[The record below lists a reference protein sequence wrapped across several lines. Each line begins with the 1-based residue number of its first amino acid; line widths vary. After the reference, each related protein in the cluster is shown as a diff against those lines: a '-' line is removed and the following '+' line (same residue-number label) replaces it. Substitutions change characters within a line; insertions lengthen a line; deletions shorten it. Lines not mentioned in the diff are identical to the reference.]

1 MTEATHD
8 EVRELAP
15 ELALGIAAGEQRAR
29 ALAHIAFCS
38 ECRTLVDDLSRAAD
52 EMLLVS
58 PQKEP
63 PIGFEAQAVRRV
75 RGIRPRYRLRLAAAF
90 VSVAFIAIGLTWIVT
105 QAATSRDRDLAD
117 RYLALIEGRSGEL
130 FAAPLRT
137 ADGGR
142 AGQVFAYEGSA
153 NWIFIV
159 VTAKTG
165 NGMHEIVL
173 TPRVQAAG
181 STVGRIRLV
190 DGRGSWG
197 STTGLD
203 LRGLVVELVKED
215 GKAAFEARFPTRPDP
230 D

>member
-29 ALAHIAFCS
+29 ALQHMASCA
-38 ECRTLVDDLSRAAD
+38 ECRTLVDELSRTAD
-52 EMLLVS
+52 SMLLLG

-63 PIGFEAQAVRRV
+63 PIGFESQAIGRV
-75 RGIRPRYRLRLAAAF
+75 RGMRPRQRLKMAAA
-90 VSVAFIAIGLTWIVT
+90 VASIVLVAIG
-105 QAATSRDRDLAD
+105 ATAIIMQTASSRDRDLAN
-117 RYLALIEGRSGEL
+117 RYLALLEGRSHGEL
-130 FAAPLRT
+130 FATPLRT

-142 AGQVFAYEGSA
+142 AGQVFAYEGSS

-159 VTAKTG
+159 IGARSG
-165 NGMHEIVL
+165 NGVHDVVL
-173 TPRVQAAG
+173 TPHALGTG
-181 STVGRIRLV
+181 STVGHVRLV

-203 LRGLVVELVKED
+203 LRGLRVQLLD
-215 GKAAFEARFPTRPDP
+215 SQGKSAFEARFPPR
-230 D
+230 

>member
-1 MTEATHD
+1 VTEATHD

-29 ALAHIAFCS
+29 ALAHMASCA
-38 ECRTLVDDLSRAAD
+38 ECRTLVDDLSRTAD
-52 EMLLVS
+52 SMLLLG

-63 PIGFEAQAVRRV
+63 PIGFESQAISRV
-75 RGIRPRYRLRLAAAF
+75 RGMHPRQRLRAAGLIAAI
-90 VSVAFIAIGLTWIVT
+90 VLVAIGATVIVM
-105 QAATSRDRDLAD
+105 QAMTARDRDLSD
-117 RYLALIEGRSGEL
+117 RYLALLEGRSRGEL
-130 FAAPLRT
+130 FASALRT

-142 AGQVFAYEGSA
+142 AGQVFAYEGSS

-159 VTAKTG
+159 VTARGG
-165 NGMHEIVL
+165 NGVHDIVL
-173 TPRVQAAG
+173 TPRAQAAG

-203 LRGLVVELVKED
+203 LRGLRVQLLDAD
-215 GKAAFEARFPTRPDP
+215 GKQAFEARFTPN
-230 D
+230 

>member
-1 MTEATHD
+1 MTEPTHD

-29 ALAHIAFCS
+29 ALAHIASCT
-38 ECRTLVDDLSRAAD
+38 ECRTLVDELSRAAD
-52 EMLLVS
+52 SMLLIA
-58 PQKEP
+58 PQKDP
-63 PIGFEAQAVRRV
+63 PIGFEAQAVGRV
-75 RGIRPRYRLRLAAAF
+75 RGLRPRHRLRLAAAF
-90 VSVAFIAIGLTWIVT
+90 TSVAFIAIGLTWIVM

-117 RYLALIEGRSGEL
+117 RYLALLEGRSQGEL
-130 FAAPLRT
+130 FATSLRT

-142 AGQVFAYEGSA
+142 AGQVFAYEGSS

-165 NGMHEIVL
+165 IGIHDIVL
-173 TPRVQAAG
+173 TPRAQVAG
-181 STVGRIRLV
+181 TQVGRVRLV

-203 LRGLVVELVKED
+203 LRGLRIQLVNGE
-215 GKAAFEARFPTRPDP
+215 GKPAYEARFSSR
-230 D
+230 

>member
-1 MTEATHD
+1 VTEATHD

-29 ALAHIAFCS
+29 ALAHLATCA
-38 ECRTLVDDLSRAAD
+38 ECRTLVDELSRTAD
-52 EMLLVS
+52 SMLLLG

-63 PIGFEAQAVRRV
+63 PIGFESQAISRV
-75 RGIRPRYRLRLAAAF
+75 RGMRPRQRLRIAA
-90 VSVAFIAIGLTWIVT
+90 VVASIVLVAIGVT
-105 QAATSRDRDLAD
+105 AVVMQAASSRDRDLAN
-117 RYLALIEGRSGEL
+117 RYVALLEGRSQGEL
-130 FAAPLRT
+130 FATTLLT

-142 AGQVFAYEGSA
+142 AGQVFAYEGSS

-159 VTAKTG
+159 VTARSG
-165 NGMHEIVL
+165 NGVHDVVL
-173 TPRVQAAG
+173 TPKTQVTG

-203 LRGLVVELVKED
+203 LRGLRVQLVDTD
-215 GKAAFEARFPTRPDP
+215 GKSAFEARFQAG
-230 D
+230 

>member
-1 MTEATHD
+1 VTEATHD

-29 ALAHIAFCS
+29 ALAHIASCA
-38 ECRTLVDDLSRAAD
+38 ECRTLVDELSRAAD
-52 EMLLVS
+52 SLLLLA

-63 PIGFEAQAVRRV
+63 PIGFEAKAVARV
-75 RGIRPRYRLRLAAAF
+75 RGIQPRHRLRLAAAF

-117 RYLALIEGRSGEL
+117 RYLALLEGRSHGEL
-130 FAAPLRT
+130 FAAPLNT

-142 AGQVFAYEGSA
+142 AGQVFAYEGSS

-165 NGMHEIVL
+165 NGIHDVVL
-173 TPRVQAAG
+173 TPRTVADG
-181 STVGRIRLV
+181 TTVGHVRLV

-203 LRGLVVELVKED
+203 LRGLRVQLVKSG
-215 GKAAFEARFPTRPDP
+215 GKVAFEARFGTR
-230 D
+230 